1 MRVFAV
7 SDLHLDYA
15 ANREWLAHLSRQE
28 YKQDALILA
37 GDISDKLPLLAEGF
51 KALTD
56 RFLAVLYVPGNH
68 DLWISRDGMRD
79 SFEKFDAVRDLAIQ
93 HGVHVSPY
101 RHGKLVIAPL
111 LGWYDYSF
119 GEPDDFIKG
128 AWVDYRACRWP
139 DGYDDAAVTRF
150 FTERNPIA
158 SSSDVDES
166 DKIITFSHFLP
177 RIDLMP
183 DRIPSR
189 HRKIYP
195 VLGTRILEAQLRQW
209 GASIHVYGHSHV
221 NRHITLDGVTYI
233 NNAFG
238 YPAEAHFTG
247 RRLVHIHT
255 EP

>member
-15 ANREWLAHLSRQE
+15 PNREWLEQLSLRE
-28 YKQDALILA
+28 YRGDVLILA

-51 KALTD
+51 NTLMR
-56 RFLAVLYVPGNH
+56 RFASVLYVPGNH
-68 DLWISRDGMRD
+68 DLWISTDGLRD
-79 SFEKFDAVRDLAIQ
+79 SFEKFAAVRETATQYGVRMTPFRHDDLAI
-93 HGVHVSPY
+93 V
-101 RHGKLVIAPL
+101 PL

-119 GEPDDFIKG
+119 GEPDGFLKS

-150 FTERNPIA
+150 FTERNPDA
-158 SSSDVDES
+158 SSPELEGASKV
-166 DKIITFSHFLP
+166 ITFSHFLP

-195 VLGTRILEAQLRQW
+195 VLGTTILETQIRQL
-209 GASIHVYGHSHV
+209 GSSMHVYGHSHV

-255 EP
+255 VP